1 VFTGAMDW
9 FPNEDGILD
18 FLDTT
23 LPLIQREVPD
33 VSLTIVGRNPSERLR
48 TGCNRPGVYVTGTVD
63 DVRPYVDEAA
73 VYVVPLRIGGGTRL
87 KIFEAL
93 AMGKPV
99 VSTTIGA
106 EGLPMVDGEH
116 FISADSPAEMARAV
130 VSLLRDPAR
139 RRALGS
145 AGRELVEQRH
155 SWQRVALDFE
165 QLCKEAT
172 SHAH

>member
-1 VFTGAMDW
+1 
-9 FPNEDGILD
+9 
-18 FLDTT
+18 
-23 LPLIQREVPD
+23 
-33 VSLTIVGRNPSERLR
+33 
-48 TGCNRPGVYVTGTVD
+48 
-63 DVRPYVDEAA
+63 
-73 VYVVPLRIGGGTRL
+73 L

-116 FISADSPAEMARAV
+116 FIAADSPAEMARAV

-139 RRALGS
+139 RKALGS

-172 SHAH
+172 SHAN